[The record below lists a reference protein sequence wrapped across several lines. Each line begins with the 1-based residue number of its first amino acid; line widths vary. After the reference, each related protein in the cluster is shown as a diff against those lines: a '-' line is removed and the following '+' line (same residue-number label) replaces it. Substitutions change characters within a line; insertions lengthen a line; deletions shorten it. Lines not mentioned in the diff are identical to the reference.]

1 MSKTDLGSQR
11 KTHKTLNTCPI
22 AMKLDSFECNGF
34 SVFLTQKKKKR
45 GFLVSLKS
53 N

>member
-1 MSKTDLGSQR
+1 MFKTDLGSQR

-34 SVFLTQKKKKR
+34 SVFLPPPPPQKKD
-45 GFLVSLKS
+45 F
-53 N
+53 